1 MFVEKPSVKLS
12 KQSQLVTYG
21 NTITLFATITA
32 RPAPS
37 LIEWRKDNNIINVND
52 GKFVID
58 NSDHLN
64 PQLSIRCLD
73 FDDNGVYTV
82 IVHNAFGSTKDEME
96 IAVKGTTLLTLL

>member
-1 MFVEKPSVKLS
+1 MFVEEPSVNLS

-21 NTITLFATITA
+21 NTITLIATITA

-37 LIEWRKDNNIINVND
+37 LIEWRRDNNIINVND

-64 PQLSIRCLD
+64 PKLSIRCLD

-82 IVHNAFGSTKDEME
+82 FVRNAFGSTHDEME
-96 IAVKGTTLLTLL
+96 ITVKGTDLLTLQ